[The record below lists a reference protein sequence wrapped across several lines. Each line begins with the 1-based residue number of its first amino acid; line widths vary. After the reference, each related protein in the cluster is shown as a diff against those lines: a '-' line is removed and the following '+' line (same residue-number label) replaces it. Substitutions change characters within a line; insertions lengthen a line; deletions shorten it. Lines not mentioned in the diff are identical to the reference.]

1 VLILSALIVAAQPPA
16 QPAPTAQPVAPV
28 APAALPTIVGP
39 SGPDLVRVGSGL
51 VGVVMRLDLNEGGR
65 VQTATVTRT
74 IAMAPGMEGRGGV
87 WLPEVFLRAV
97 AARLSELDFRPVPA
111 GRQLYRFFV
120 YDPTQPTR
128 ADLGPDPMKQTE

>member
-1 VLILSALIVAAQPPA
+1 MLILSVLISAS
-16 QPAPTAQPVAPV
+16 QPAAPPESTAQPVTPV
-28 APAALPTIVGP
+28 APAAVPTIVAP

-51 VGVVMRLDLNEGGR
+51 VGVVLRLDLNEGGR

-87 WLPEVFLRAV
+87 WLPEPFLRAV
-97 AARLSELDFRPVPA
+97 AARLSGLSFSPVPA

-120 YDPTQPTR
+120 YDPTQPAR
-128 ADLGPDPMKQTE
+128 ADLGPDPTKQTE